1 MVFEHRASR
10 PTAAHLLKYK
20 CFCSN
25 SPIQRVSSEPIVEA
39 GVQGDGSPTPGA
51 SGDGQRT
58 PVAGFE
64 FKALP
69 VDELPARAFDAVVC
83 VRKLNPHLE
92 PGDLSA
98 FVDGMSRLGRDRAS
112 QLLFHYILAVG
123 KYPSFVHGFTPEL
136 AKLQER
142 FTGRQLYEA
151 CAQGAIQWSKASKGT
166 HQQEEM
172 FVFDDQRMGIC
183 MGVTKLF
190 EELGVLK
197 NIRGTA
203 GANSFF
209 PDKRPCPRHGARK
222 ACTPI

>member
-1 MVFEHRASR
+1 MVVEHRASR
-10 PTAAHLLKYK
+10 PTAAHLLNYE

-25 SPIQRVSSEPIVEA
+25 SPIQGVSSEPIVEA

-58 PVAGFE
+58 PGAGFE
-64 FKALP
+64 FKALR
-69 VDELPARAFDAVVC
+69 VDELPATAFDAAVR

-98 FVDGMSRLGRDRAS
+98 FVDGMSRLGDLAR
-112 QLLFHYILAVG
+112 QLLFHYMLAAG

-136 AKLQER
+136 AKLQEP

-166 HQQEEM
+166 REQEDM
-172 FVFDDQRMGIC
+172 LVFDDQHQRTC
-183 MGVTKLF
+183 MGVT
-190 EELGVLK
+190 
-197 NIRGTA
+197 
-203 GANSFF
+203 
-209 PDKRPCPRHGARK
+209 
-222 ACTPI
+222 